1 MNTSDASVGFGRG
14 HLDQTYAVS
23 LLHQQVPDEQSP
35 GSFLGEDQWRRSDT
49 LSLSYQPTDL
59 DTADQGH
66 GSVSSSGRPPMASIA
81 VQQPLGLTEPLLYQC
96 TTGQL
101 NQPTDYH
108 RTRARF
114 QPSSTATKGRVTFEV
129 QPMMN
134 AVFELV
140 WVPSKAAANRV
151 GNDIKRWLS
160 IDYVPL
166 HIGLH
171 YRCDPQGL
179 PKTMVTVIAAGEAP
193 RPEPEGELKDGLYT
207 SDHKHGIQSLRNEF
221 VRSTSKVTIK
231 IESHLPSSGLEIN
244 PKQLEYTF
252 EKKQVCQRHFKGVS
266 VPQEKSTIASGG
278 EWTISLAAQKDGL
291 PMGDG
296 NTVLALKQQVCGHEC
311 NFACTAICLNSV
323 FCIVVVCKSLKN
335 PF

>member
-59 DTADQGH
+59 DTAGQGH
-66 GSVSSSGRPPMASIA
+66 GSVSSSGRPPMASIV

-114 QPSSTATKGRVTFEV
+114 QPSSTATKGRVIFQV

-140 WVPSKAAANRV
+140 WVSSKAAANRV
-151 GNDIKRWLS
+151 GKDIKRLLS

-171 YRCDPQGL
+171 YRCDRQGL

-221 VRSTSKVTIK
+221 VRSTSKVTIN
-231 IESHLPSSGLEIN
+231 INPHLPSSGLKFDSEHA
-244 PKQLEYTF
+244 QLEYTF
-252 EKKQVCQRHFKGVS
+252 EKIQVPQHFFKGVS
-266 VPQEKSTIASGG
+266 VLPEEKATIPGDG
-278 EWTISLAAQKDGL
+278 EWEISLAARKDGL
-291 PMGDG
+291 PMGKG
-296 NTVLALKQQVCGHEC
+296 NTVLALRQQVCGRC
-311 NFACTAICLNSV
+311 NFACKAICLNFLSR
-323 FCIVVVCKSLKN
+323 FCRT
-335 PF
+335 